1 MYKGASYVEK
11 QRSKRGV
18 VLRQKRAHR
27 RVGRLVWLSRVDE
40 SKGSRWRHTQG
51 SQVLMRTLAFSLLSE
66 V

>member
-1 MYKGASYVEK
+1 MWRNREK
-11 QRSKRGV
+11 VRGGGPETDTCS
-18 VLRQKRAHR
+18 QKS
-27 RVGRLVWLSRVDE
+27 GELVWLSRVDE